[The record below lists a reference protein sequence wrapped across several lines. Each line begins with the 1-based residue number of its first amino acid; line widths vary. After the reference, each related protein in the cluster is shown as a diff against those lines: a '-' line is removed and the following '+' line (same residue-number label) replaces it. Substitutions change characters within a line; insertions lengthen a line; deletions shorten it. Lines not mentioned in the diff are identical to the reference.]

1 MVKEYFND
9 YMNERIESCLR
20 TLRKENTE
28 YKEEKEKYNTMYEK
42 LSEELPDKQAMKL
55 DELLEQL
62 FYYIGFEREAI
73 YITAFQD
80 TKELLDKDYIK
91 KYIK

>member
-9 YMNERIESCLR
+9 FMNERIESCLR
-20 TLRKENTE
+20 KLRAENVE
-28 YKEEKEKYNTMYEK
+28 YKTEKEKYNKMYEG
-42 LSEELPDKQAMKL
+42 LNEELPDKQAMKL

-73 YITAFQD
+73 YISAFQD
-80 TKELLDKDYIK
+80 TKELLDKDYI
-91 KYIK
+91 IKNIK